1 MIETRITHIPETLVV
16 QMQRITDNQTRDI
29 SVFNVFPDS
38 LTDKAVSEGI
48 CDYNHYNHNH
58 KYNLRATV
66 NHRGSLTAGHYWS
79 YVASSKST

>member
-16 QMQRITDNQTRDI
+16 HMQRITDNQTRDI

-38 LTDKAVSEGI
+38 LTDKAVSDGMI
-48 CDYNHYNHNH
+48 INQ

-66 NHRGSLTAGHYWS
+66 NHRGSLMAVHYWS
-79 YVASSKST
+79 HVALSEAT